1 MDKNIAAFLDDKAYT
16 LAVRFQRDTES
27 SGIISKEYTYVTN
40 IPGILPG
47 DWIIVPTST
56 GAQRIV
62 LPTDMATIED
72 VLSSSPSETMK
83 SHVHTGQLQVVQ
95 VTSVDTA
102 CEITPNDS
110 KKFAWVIGKVD
121 LSGYAKLMARNDQI
135 TAAATKAYRKSMQ
148 RSFADRILGDMEQ
161 SDKEGLMKLLGK

>member
-16 LAVRFQRDTES
+16 LAVVFQRDAES
-27 SGIISKEYTYVTN
+27 SGLIRKEYTYVTN

-56 GAQRIV
+56 GSQRIM
-62 LPTDMATIED
+62 LPTDMATIDD
-72 VLSSSPSETMK
+72 VMASSPAETMK
-83 SHVHTGQLQVVQ
+83 SHVHTGKLEVVQ

-102 CEITPNDS
+102 CEIAPNDS

-121 LSGYAKLMARNDQI
+121 LADYARLMARNDQI
-135 TAAATKAYRKSMQ
+135 TAATTKAYRKSMQ
-148 RSFADRILGDMEQ
+148 RSFADRILGDMDQ
-161 SDKEGLMKLLGK
+161 SDKDGLMKLLGK